1 METLASV
8 WACDPR
14 DLIDLGETRSP
25 SVWES
30 QCVFNSSPP
39 AGLMWTE
46 QLSPHLQRNQQ
57 LQDTLLQREE
67 ELARLQDEN
76 SKLREFFNS
85 AFVRNLEEKAKKL
98 TADGR
103 RKLKRSLMFMDSGP
117 LQNCSH
123 HLQTS
128 QQLSKRVCRNLTAE
142 FCSESS
148 ETSSSSEPNLD
159 LWVLRTLGLK
169 DRDTIDTSTSSSSSL
184 TGLSLSSSAYDS
196 AVSLSSSSERTLNS
210 SFSPVATST
219 PSSVHSQHEFR
230 FNPAESHQNLTTSS
244 GQHSDFTAS
253 GLTKQSEIRS
263 YNTLPVFQ
271 SPEDEPAFTQSP
283 DRAETG
289 PTRPVSR
296 VQTLDGNQEKLS
308 VYWTPPKDKVQLS
321 PRGERVLISPTSS
334 SSPVMNRIWTPDCN
348 TMSPS
353 VGPRPPATP
362 QTPRSRTDLAFS
374 MSLSPSSSVKTHSF
388 PQGQAF
394 VRKDPE
400 GRWNFTWV
408 PRQGP

>member
-1 METLASV
+1 MHVHLKRDLPQLQETLSPVDSRSNERLETRICLMETFLCLVLS
-8 WACDPR
+8 
-14 DLIDLGETRSP
+14 
-25 SVWES
+25 S
-30 QCVFNSSPP
+30 Q
-39 AGLMWTE
+39 
-46 QLSPHLQRNQQ
+46 
-57 LQDTLLQREE
+57 
-67 ELARLQDEN
+67 
-76 SKLREFFNS
+76 
-85 AFVRNLEEKAKKL
+85 KL

-334 SSPVMNRIWTPDCN
+334 CSPVMNRIWTPDCN